1 MRKARATTLS
11 TSTPPRRG
19 GRKAAYA
26 ARVDGDI
33 DPYEWGGKSHC
44 TCRGGLYIRPRA
56 PAFSASL
63 LQNATRH
70 GRIYNAPLH
79 AKSMVHRIVGAAICR
94 PAAFGRYADGRA
106 MRAPTGCA
114 AMIHRTRRA
123 ACPHAAAMSRGVSD
137 SFVGAAISRPRVNRR
152 STPTECTPLRRTRR
166 AACPHAAADVAR
178 CFGFI
183 RRGGY

>member
-19 GRKAAYA
+19 SRKAAYA

-33 DPYEWGGKSHC
+33 DPYEWGGKSHR

-94 PAAFGRYADGRA
+94 PRVDR
-106 MRAPTGCA
+106 RSTPTECTPL
-114 AMIHRTRRA
+114 HRTRRA
-123 ACPHAAAMSRGVSD
+123 ACPHAAAMAHGVSD
-137 SFVGAAISRPRVNRR
+137 SYVGAAFMAARGDCDSGKGIAKRR
-152 STPTECTPLRRTRR
+152 HHP
-166 AACPHAAADVAR
+166 
-178 CFGFI
+178 G
-183 RRGGY
+183 RG

>member
-1 MRKARATTLS
+1 MRRARATTLS
-11 TSTPPRRG
+11 TFTLPRRG
-19 GRKAAYA
+19 SHWPPAGRSE
-26 ARVDGDI
+26 I

-79 AKSMVHRIVGAAICR
+79 AKSMVHRIVGAAIGR
-94 PAAFGRYADGRA
+94 PRVDR
-106 MRAPTGCA
+106 RSTPTECTSLR
-114 AMIHRTRRA
+114 HTRRA
-123 ACPHAAAMSRGVSD
+123 ACPHAAAMSRSVSD
-137 SFVGAAISRPRVNRR
+137 SFVGAAISRPRVDQR
-152 STPTECTPLRRTRR
+152 STPTEYTSNLQSIRR
-166 AACPHAAADVAR
+166 AACPHAAADVVR
-178 CFGFI
+178 CLGSL

>member
-11 TSTPPRRG
+11 TFTLPRRG
-19 GRKAAYA
+19 SHWPPAGRSE
-26 ARVDGDI
+26 I

-79 AKSMVHRIVGAAICR
+79 AKSMVHRIVGR
-94 PAAFGRYADGRA
+94 
-106 MRAPTGCA
+106 
-114 AMIHRTRRA
+114 
-123 ACPHAAAMSRGVSD
+123 HAHMPPLMSHGVSD

-152 STPTECTPLRRTRR
+152 STPTATKKTQAASAAWVFTVYSSFGGSSVRVGINCRATLPLPRRLT
-166 AACPHAAADVAR
+166 
-178 CFGFI
+178 
-183 RRGGY
+183 